1 MTPEALMELAREAMG
16 RAYAPYSGFQVGAA
30 LLGESG
36 RVYVGCNVENAAYG
50 PTCCAE
56 RTAFFSA
63 VAQGERR
70 FQALAVLG
78 GMGGVV
84 SRPAAPCGVCRQ
96 VMAEFCPPDF
106 PIYMGGPDSQIEKH
120 TLSELLPLAFSGQNL
135 QTDPA

>member
-56 RTAFFSA
+56 RTAIFSA

-96 VMAEFCPPDF
+96 VMAEFCSPDF
-106 PIYMGGPDSQIEKH
+106 SIYMGGPDGQIETH
-120 TLSELLPLAFSGQNL
+120 TLSELLPLAFSGLNL